1 MALAFLNRC
10 IWTAVSGGTGS
21 FVVST
26 SAQNGYTP
34 AGCLDPAVV
43 NGATYHYFATQGN
56 DHEEGDGVYTTS
68 TSTLTRAVIR
78 NSSNAAAA
86 VNFSSPPIVVMGSPT
101 SLDMPAIGSPVGSGT
116 PNSVI
121 FIDGSGNFAQ
131 DNTNFNWVDSTN
143 VLTVGGQL
151 SLGTASDALL
161 RRDAAGIIT
170 QRNAANPQSLYIYN
184 TTDASGAPANYERAI
199 IDWNG
204 SSNILQIGT
213 QALGSGTVRGTN
225 FIRGGTVISS
235 LQNGTFQVDC
245 GILAIVNTSTYIHIV
260 NAGGGVLGWGGPN
273 GNVTGF
279 FQWGGQGRVTSDVSF
294 TSTTTLG
301 NVTGLSVNLYSG
313 RTYAFEAQL
322 FVTCAAAGGV
332 KAALTGGVTASAI
345 QYTGWTVADNAI
357 KGKANATALNTTV
370 GSTTT
375 TETSGIMVQIYGT
388 ITTSSQGALI
398 VQAAQNTSNGTAT
411 VIKQGSYIIA
421 YDMP

>member
-10 IWTAVSGGTGS
+10 IWTAASGGTGS

-131 DNTNFNWVDSTN
+131 DNTNLNWVDSTN

-161 RRDAAGIIT
+161 RR
-170 QRNAANPQSLYIYN
+170 
-184 TTDASGAPANYERAI
+184 
-199 IDWNG
+199 
-204 SSNILQIGT
+204 
-213 QALGSGTVRGTN
+213 
-225 FIRGGTVISS
+225 
-235 LQNGTFQVDC
+235 
-245 GILAIVNTSTYIHIV
+245 
-260 NAGGGVLGWGGPN
+260 
-273 GNVTGF
+273 
-279 FQWGGQGRVTSDVSF
+279 
-294 TSTTTLG
+294 
-301 NVTGLSVNLYSG
+301 
-313 RTYAFEAQL
+313 
-322 FVTCAAAGGV
+322 
-332 KAALTGGVTASAI
+332 
-345 QYTGWTVADNAI
+345 
-357 KGKANATALNTTV
+357 
-370 GSTTT
+370 
-375 TETSGIMVQIYGT
+375 
-388 ITTSSQGALI
+388 
-398 VQAAQNTSNGTAT
+398 
-411 VIKQGSYIIA
+411 
-421 YDMP
+421 